1 MTSLQSSVPIACVA
15 SPLANNLDVLLIKLG
30 GRCFGLPLSKVR
42 HICGISPNFASYGAK
57 VEDHFVFQGKP
68 LPYISL
74 WNLMGLKSEYAE
86 YEEMQAMLVQRR
98 QDHIDWI
105 SALEDAIRNN
115 TTFSKARSP
124 RECAFGKWYYS
135 YNTGNRRLLSVM
147 RYFERPH
154 TEIHQ
159 LADRLLG
166 LVETGQNSDALH
178 TILESKNTT
187 LAELLKLFDSTQ
199 ELLTDL
205 QRRVVIIAVDGDD
218 GCALGADGVRGIV
231 TVPVE
236 RIKQGRGAG
245 VQVMSALIILDDQ
258 TIVPLINWRTFFAD
272 RKMQHESAYPP
283 CRKSAI
289 NLEKSFCPRKPT
301 VGALG
306 DTKNTKN
313 FKSLSNRRSLPKG

>member
-1 MTSLQSSVPIACVA
+1 MASLQSSAPIGYAA
-15 SPLANNLDVLLIKLG
+15 SPLANDLDVLLIKLG
-30 GRCFGLPLSKVR
+30 GRCFGLPLSEVR
-42 HICGISPNFASYGAK
+42 HICGISPNFASYGVK
-57 VEDHFVFQGKP
+57 VEDHFVFQDKP

-74 WNLMGLKSEYAE
+74 WNVMGLTSEYAE
-86 YEEMQAMLVQRR
+86 YEETQAMLVQRR

-105 SALEDAIRNN
+105 HALEDAIRNN
-115 TTFSKARSP
+115 TTFSKARNP

-135 YNTGNRRLLSVM
+135 YSTRNQRLLSVM

-166 LVETGQNSDALH
+166 LVEAGQHSDALH

-187 LAELLKLFDSTQ
+187 LSELLRLFDSTQ

-205 QRRVVIIAVDGDD
+205 QRRIVVIAVDGDD
-218 GCALGADGVRGIV
+218 ACALGADGVRGIV
-231 TVPVE
+231 AVPIE
-236 RIKQGRGAG
+236 RIKQGQGAG

-272 RKMQHESAYPP
+272 REMQHVA
-283 CRKSAI
+283 
-289 NLEKSFCPRKPT
+289 
-301 VGALG
+301 V
-306 DTKNTKN
+306 
-313 FKSLSNRRSLPKG
+313 